1 MPDAPID
8 WTVILED
15 IFSAINQAVLLLDAN
30 GEIIYSSSAVL
41 KVFGYSPEH
50 MIGESLALVFTKED
64 MQHLY
69 PNLLFLARKGQTFE
83 GEIMMK
89 RKNEVNFFAYI
100 ILKPCFDPN
109 LNKTII
115 AACVQDIDRQKQF
128 ERIIRETRFEDL
140 VKVANGVAHELRN
153 PLVGIGGFAKRL
165 LASCQAN
172 EAQKKYYDFIMNNVT
187 KIEKIVKKINAL
199 VTMPKPVYA
208 EESLEDLIGMAI
220 ESYREI
226 MRRKNI
232 DLVLMTEPMRIRLDR
247 DMISNAIS
255 ILIENAID
263 AISDRGSIHIETE
276 DQDHHCHIRV
286 RDTGLGIKPSDLPY
300 LCIPFFSTKADGA
313 GIDLAL
319 VKRIMEAHGGA
330 IDIDSAPGSGS
341 TFTLTVPRERRRK
354 IRVESI
360 ETPLN

>member
-1 MPDAPID
+1 MSDAMID

-15 IFSAINQAVLLLDAN
+15 IFSAINQAVLLLDVN

-83 GEIMMK
+83 GEIMLK

-263 AISDRGSIHIETE
+263 AISEPGIDPYRDRGPRTITATSGSVT
-276 DQDHHCHIRV
+276 RAV
-286 RDTGLGIKPSDLPY
+286 GNKTLRPALPLY
-300 LCIPFFSTKADGA
+300 TFFQHQGRWGRHRS
-313 GIDLAL
+313 
-319 VKRIMEAHGGA
+319 
-330 IDIDSAPGSGS
+330 GSGQAHYGS
-341 TFTLTVPRERRRK
+341 PWRRHRYRLDAGFRFD
-354 IRVESI
+354 IH
-360 ETPLN
+360 LNRSPGKTSKNQGGIH